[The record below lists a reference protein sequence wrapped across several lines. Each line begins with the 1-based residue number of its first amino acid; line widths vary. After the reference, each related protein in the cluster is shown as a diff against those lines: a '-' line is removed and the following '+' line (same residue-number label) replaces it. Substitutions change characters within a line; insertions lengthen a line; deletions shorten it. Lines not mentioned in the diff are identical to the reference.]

1 MRFLDKLKRK
11 LVGVIGE
18 RIDPSS
24 LQFRLMIEIIII
36 FIFGFS
42 SFTMLIVWEIKHF
55 FSTGYQPYSLLNED
69 HRLLVMI
76 QSLGIVSV
84 LLLVATTA
92 LAFISVRRSLLPL
105 QQINQWA
112 ATYNNTE
119 LMPYRVQFGWTPSEI
134 KALAQTWNELLTNLR
149 EVKELQQQFT
159 NDLAHELRTP
169 LSMVYAYLQR
179 TLQRSQNLT
188 VSQKEALEMACSDAE
203 RMTYILQ
210 GLLELARVSNTALP
224 LHAETI
230 DLNEIIVDIVQMTEK
245 FDSRTIQ
252 LKLSSFPIKV
262 KAERNW
268 LMQVLNHL
276 INNAFQYSQE
286 GEAVTVQLSRID
298 GWATIQVSDKG
309 CGIPLSE
316 QSRIFEPFY
325 RVDPSRSRS
334 TGGTGLGLPIV
345 KRLVERMGGQ
355 VAIRSE
361 PGCGSTFILRLP
373 EFGTNS
379 RTRFTGHSE

>member
-1 MRFLDKLKRK
+1 MKFLNKLKRK
-11 LVGVIGE
+11 LAGVIGD
-18 RIDPSS
+18 RIDSSS
-24 LQFRLMIEIIII
+24 LQFRLTIEIIII
-36 FIFGFS
+36 FIFVFS

-55 FSTGYQPYSLLNED
+55 FGTTYQQYSVLNSN
-69 HRLLVMI
+69 HRLLIMI
-76 QSLGIVSV
+76 QSLATASV
-84 LLLVATTA
+84 LLLVATTV
-92 LAFISVRRSLLPL
+92 LTFIIIRRSLLPL

-112 ATYNNTE
+112 ATYNTE
-119 LMPYRVQFGWTPSEI
+119 LIPYRVQFGWTPSEVR
-134 KALAQTWNELLTNLR
+134 ALAQTWNELLTNLR

-179 TLQRSQNLT
+179 TLQQSQNLT

-210 GLLELARVSNTALP
+210 GLLELARASNNALP
-224 LHAETI
+224 LQTESLI
-230 DLNEIIVDIVQMTEK
+230 LNDLIADIAQMVEK
-245 FDSRTIQ
+245 FDYRAIQ
-252 LKLSSFPIKV
+252 LKLPLLPIKV
-262 KAERNW
+262 TAERNW

-276 INNAFQYSQE
+276 IDNAFQYSEE
-286 GEAVTVQLSRID
+286 GEAVTIQLDRVD

-325 RVDPSRSRS
+325 RVDPSRTRL

-345 KRLVERMGGQ
+345 KRLVERMGGK
-355 VAIRSE
+355 VGIRSE
-361 PGCGSTFILRLP
+361 PGYGSTFILRLP
-373 EFGTNS
+373 ALKAKF
-379 RTRFTGHSE
+379 